1 MEPPS
6 VNKKLSVKEMCKVFR
21 SNEKLGSGSG
31 KTNNPLPILLTNLL
45 YIQKLKFGRSKKKK
59 IVPRPFS
66 IKTINL
72 PPFRESNRLSV

>member
-1 MEPPS
+1 MKMGS
-6 VNKKLSVKEMCKVFR
+6 LFR

-31 KTNNPLPILLTNLL
+31 KTNKPLPILLTNLL
-45 YIQKLKFGRSKKKK
+45 YRWKLKFGRSKK

-72 PPFRESNRLSV
+72 PPFKESNRLSV